1 MTPPFLRSFGRPHG
15 GDLGTGG
22 SRLGEIRI
30 SPELRRLS
38 EVVTR
43 SRDLAS
49 GRGRESLASI
59 TASCAGR
66 EDCSPD
72 LSLLPAAIDQSLAR
86 ARTHPGYY
94 RMTLNFLAAQL
105 MSSTDPAE
113 QERIRTR
120 AREIG
125 REALTAISNPG
136 FHPPPEDAAR
146 MDEPVRTKTRMLFDI
161 SCTLSALL
169 AQPTREGYPDA
180 DRGLLRD
187 YFHQMLSGMEQTRI
201 RSAINPNS
209 PPFPEYFES
218 FVRAQ
223 LAMLDNDREGAFRQL
238 LATRSLF
245 RAMPADRRSRALPH
259 LVDTSTELA
268 LQSMPRDAA
277 GEHVESLRSL
287 ISLEALSYFYQVDFS
302 QSHAESEMPTAQRQS
317 AALNLVAGVYL
328 NAGLEAADAGAL
340 IERLAEP
347 GERRGDLTAALQRR
361 YDADEEFRRGL
372 SNLYSGNLGD
382 ASRRREVFEE
392 MVRDAETVAQ
402 HLRTH
407 RDAEPYA
414 AVLSRDGE
422 GRPLQRAIRALRG
435 EAELVAELR
444 NQLGLGEDASAE
456 SIARQLC
463 EMGALLPVFLENLPD
478 LIRENPSHRSF
489 FDAIRSAAR
498 GYREDGMRVNVE
510 APLVDLLEELH
521 RRARD
526 DDRYAPAYHAIFQSL
541 GALEQIAPDATLSPA
556 LRQSAR
562 RYAEELSSFSWRRVG
577 RHLAAPE
584 SIGMLAAGVVLTEL
598 APVLLLRG
606 AGLSG
611 ELGPLVRGGQVTGW
625 GEFAVGAGVGLA
637 MQAGGLTMHMVF
649 NRAPGVGVAQEFDRI
664 GLGSLALGTVFSML
678 AMGGTVAGGRLL
690 RRGLLPEGAAL
701 GPGRLAMGHVGLRLG
716 NWTIGGGLMLGAHS
730 ATAALTG
737 HSAMPTGENVAE
749 MFLTMALWDASAAGL
764 RFGLSRTRFW
774 RHQIGPF
781 RANQMV
787 RNSVEMMVRRA
798 PELAGERAFLE
809 TYLQAQLR
817 DPRRFQEIARAL
829 ERGEIPRLEGERNAR
844 RLIFTAAPLSTE
856 DPLSRTGAAR
866 AILQLDETG
875 AERLRRIL
883 DSEAFTGHP
892 EGIGPVRALI
902 RQRLANG
909 ERRPRVWVRAYLEG
923 EALTFEILQRQPT
936 DSDRENTFT
945 MDPGGIRNLQTDD
958 PVLRA
963 VIIGYQNQM
972 FTPIL
977 PPSAGHSARP
987 PARPSVTEE
996 PTAAHRPP
1004 RPAAEAPAETPV
1016 STGGGEAEPARAEP
1030 AAAEAPAE
1038 PLAAPVS
1045 APVEAAPRSEPAAE
1059 PRTEAVPAGPA
1070 EASAVRPLASSET
1083 AGASES
1089 ALDVTAPQQPTQAL
1103 LDAARR
1109 TSPGIPA
1116 VAEVP
1121 AAGGRPRRGDE
1132 TVPFSIR
1139 QAQRARTASRPDI
1152 PIEQAQAAL
1161 SGEDPAVTRRI
1172 PAEEARELRERLAGL
1187 ERAGSD
1193 RPEAEAEPATGADR
1207 ESEAPI
1213 DLQEGE
1219 FSLDAPSEAPR
1230 AEAPPAEDPFSFADL
1245 NVDGAGP
1252 AAGTEGVTLRPP
1264 RVPADAVVQ
1273 PPPIPAHPR
1282 RGPPPLPRRTPP
1294 EALAEAI
1301 ERESASAE
1309 PILLIRRRLEGLRP
1323 SPTRTAGVRIPAPE
1337 GYDTA
1342 AARMDRFFADLYA
1355 EVQDRGRQQAE
1366 YNADLAAQGLANQ
1379 ELPYLNLYTIEV
1391 SPRGEMQIVSNVEN
1405 LRYRDHSYFTLR
1417 RVPDASRPDRF
1428 TFRIEEA
1435 MNISDE
1441 MEAAGWRDFLTRLFN

>member
-1 MTPPFLRSFGRPHG
+1 
-15 GDLGTGG
+15 
-22 SRLGEIRI
+22 
-30 SPELRRLS
+30 
-38 EVVTR
+38 
-43 SRDLAS
+43 
-49 GRGRESLASI
+49 
-59 TASCAGR
+59 
-66 EDCSPD
+66 
-72 LSLLPAAIDQSLAR
+72 
-86 ARTHPGYY
+86 
-94 RMTLNFLAAQL
+94 
-105 MSSTDPAE
+105 
-113 QERIRTR
+113 
-120 AREIG
+120 
-125 REALTAISNPG
+125 
-136 FHPPPEDAAR
+136 
-146 MDEPVRTKTRMLFDI
+146 
-161 SCTLSALL
+161 
-169 AQPTREGYPDA
+169 
-180 DRGLLRD
+180 
-187 YFHQMLSGMEQTRI
+187 
-201 RSAINPNS
+201 
-209 PPFPEYFES
+209 
-218 FVRAQ
+218 
-223 LAMLDNDREGAFRQL
+223 
-238 LATRSLF
+238 
-245 RAMPADRRSRALPH
+245 
-259 LVDTSTELA
+259 
-268 LQSMPRDAA
+268 
-277 GEHVESLRSL
+277 
-287 ISLEALSYFYQVDFS
+287 
-302 QSHAESEMPTAQRQS
+302 
-317 AALNLVAGVYL
+317 
-328 NAGLEAADAGAL
+328 
-340 IERLAEP
+340 
-347 GERRGDLTAALQRR
+347 
-361 YDADEEFRRGL
+361 
-372 SNLYSGNLGD
+372 
-382 ASRRREVFEE
+382 
-392 MVRDAETVAQ
+392 
-402 HLRTH
+402 
-407 RDAEPYA
+407 
-414 AVLSRDGE
+414 
-422 GRPLQRAIRALRG
+422 
-435 EAELVAELR
+435 
-444 NQLGLGEDASAE
+444 
-456 SIARQLC
+456 
-463 EMGALLPVFLENLPD
+463 MGALLPVFLDSLPD
-478 LIRENPSHRSF
+478 LVRENPSHRTF
-489 FDAIRSAAR
+489 FDAIRNAAR

-541 GALEQIAPDATLSPA
+541 GGLEQIAPDATLSPA

-606 AGLSG
+606 AGASG
-611 ELGPLVRGGQVTGW
+611 ELGALVRGGQVTGW
-625 GEFAVGAGVGLA
+625 GELAVGAGVGLA
-637 MQAGGLTMHMVF
+637 MQAGGLTMHMAF
-649 NRAPGVGVAQEFDRI
+649 NRAPGVGVSQEFDRI
-664 GLGSLALGTVFSML
+664 GLGTLALGTVFSML
-678 AMGGTVAGGRLL
+678 AMGGTVWGGRLM

-701 GPGRLAMGHVGLRLG
+701 GPGRLALGHVGLRLG
-716 NWTIGGGLMLGAHS
+716 NWTLGGGLMLGAHS

-764 RFGLSRTRFW
+764 RFGLSRTRLW

-781 RANQMV
+781 RTQQML
-787 RNSVEMMVRRA
+787 RSSVETMVRRA
-798 PELAGERAFLE
+798 PELAGEREFLE

-817 DPRRFQEIARAL
+817 NPRRFQEIVRAL

-883 DSEAFTGHP
+883 DSEAFAGHP

-923 EALTFEILQRQPT
+923 DSISFEILQRQPS
-936 DSDRENTFT
+936 DGDRENTFT

-987 PARPSVTEE
+987 PAGASATEE

-1004 RPAAEAPAETPV
+1004 RPAAETPAETSV

-1038 PLAAPVS
+1038 PVASPVAAPVES
-1045 APVEAAPRSEPAAE
+1045 APRAVPAAE
-1059 PRTEAVPAGPA
+1059 ARTETEASRPA
-1070 EASAVRPLASSET
+1070 EASVVRPVAPAET
-1083 AGASES
+1083 ESASES
-1089 ALDVTAPQQPTQAL
+1089 VSDPLSVTAPQQPTQAL
-1103 LDAARR
+1103 LEAARR
-1109 TSPGIPA
+1109 TSPEMPA
-1116 VAEVP
+1116 VTEVP

-1132 TVPFSIR
+1132 TVPFSTR

-1152 PIEQAQAAL
+1152 PVEQAQAAL

-1172 PAEEARELRERLAGL
+1172 PAEEARELRERLARLGRT
-1187 ERAGSD
+1187 EDDG
-1193 RPEAEAEPATGADR
+1193 PEAEAEPAAETAR

-1213 DLQEGE
+1213 ELQEGE
-1219 FSLDAPSEAPR
+1219 FSLDAPSEAPPAEAPR
-1230 AEAPPAEDPFSFADL
+1230 AEAPLADDPFSFADL
-1245 NVDGAGP
+1245 NETGTAP
-1252 AAGTEGVTLRPP
+1252 AAETEGVTLRPP
-1264 RVPADAVVQ
+1264 RVPAEAAVQ
-1273 PPPIPAHPR
+1273 PPPIPASPR

-1309 PILLIRRRLEGLRP
+1309 PILLIRRRLESLRP
-1323 SPTRTAGVRIPAPE
+1323 SPSRTAGVRIPAPD

-1391 SPRGEMQIVSNVEN
+1391 SPLGEMRIVSNVEN

-1417 RVPDASRPDRF
+1417 RVPDDSRPDRF
-1428 TFRIEEA
+1428 TFRIEEG
-1435 MNISDE
+1435 MNVTDE
-1441 MEAAGWRDFLTRLFN
+1441 MAAAGWREFLTRLFN